1 MSALKSVK
9 GDDGRELVRVLTGE
23 EELEGLTTPKVS
35 TSLGVPEVGSL
46 IRRVSSSPVLQVSSD

>member
-1 MSALKSVK
+1 MSALKYVK

-35 TSLGVPEVGSL
+35 TSLGLPEVRSL

>member
-9 GDDGRELVRVLTGE
+9 GNEGKELVRVLTGE

-35 TSLGVPEVGSL
+35 SG
-46 IRRVSSSPVLQVSSD
+46 VSSSNGRNADQ

>member
-23 EELEGLTTPKVS
+23 EELEGLTTPKVR
-35 TSLGVPEVGSL
+35 TSLEPLTVRSL
-46 IRRVSSSPVLQVSSD
+46 IGRVSSSPVLQVSSD